1 MRFQKNNPVLVTRK
15 EKYSTARTTKQKESQ
30 QTSETAAIY
39 LLKRCFFW
47 FSKSISERMGEKTR
61 LKRLSNARRGEWRHK
76 RTFQKFVKYYDWLT
90 D

>member
-39 LLKRCFFW
+39 LLKRCFFL
-47 FSKSISERMGEKTR
+47 FSKKKAKSSSFSSLNHSLKKWPPPKWSYGIGIERLGFCKDP
-61 LKRLSNARRGEWRHK
+61 S
-76 RTFQKFVKYYDWLT
+76 
-90 D
+90 